1 MVFIS
6 SHLKIVGFP
15 PGEYFQV
22 YDDTKKMKDTL
33 PMTEQR
39 SGDIWISAGEW
50 WARVQEVEFT
60 IQI

>member
-1 MVFIS
+1 MLISEKEIRLRNTMVFIS
-6 SHLKIVGFP
+6 SHLKIGFP

-39 SGDIWISAGEW
+39 SGDI
-50 WARVQEVEFT
+50 
-60 IQI
+60 

>member
-1 MVFIS
+1 MLISEKEIRLRNTMVFIS

-39 SGDIWISAGEW
+39 SGDI
-50 WARVQEVEFT
+50 
-60 IQI
+60 